1 MMFQTGYTHVY
12 TGDGKGKST
21 TALGLALRTVCAGG
35 RVYIGQFFKG
45 SSYAELK
52 AQALL
57 PGLTIEQ
64 FGLPSFVRG
73 GEMSED
79 RDMAVRGMN
88 RVEEA
93 LESEYFDLVIL
104 DEINKVIALGLIDE
118 DRVLR
123 LIDSKPEATELV
135 LTGAEAPP
143 RILDRADL
151 VTEMV
156 RVKHYSDTGVIAR
169 KGIEY

>member
-1 MMFQTGYTHVY
+1 MFQAGYTQVY
-12 TGDGKGKST
+12 TGEGKGKST

-45 SSYAELK
+45 ANYAELK
-52 AQALL
+52 AQELL
-57 PGLTIEQ
+57 PGLTVEQ

-73 GEMSED
+73 ADISED
-79 RDMAVRGMN
+79 REMAVRGMN

-104 DEINKVIALGLIDE
+104 DEINKVVE
-118 DRVLR
+118 LR
-123 LIDSKPEATELV
+123 LIDEARILQLIDRKPEKVELV
-135 LTGAEAPP
+135 LTGAGASQA
-143 RILDRADL
+143 ILDRADL

-156 RVKHYSDTGVIAR
+156 RVKHYSDAGVIAR